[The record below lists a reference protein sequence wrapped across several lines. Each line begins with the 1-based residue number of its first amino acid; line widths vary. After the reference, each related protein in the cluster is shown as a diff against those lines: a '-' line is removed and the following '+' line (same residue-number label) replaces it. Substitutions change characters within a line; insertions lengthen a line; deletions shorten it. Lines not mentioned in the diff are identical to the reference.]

1 MKHRLEFLRS
11 LASLLSRRQKLQAGL
26 LCLATLLCAGLEA
39 IGIGLVLPF
48 ITLISGP
55 EQLQDHHLFTTIFDR
70 LGISMIEKSALA
82 IVTLILIAVFVLKN
96 LFLGFVAYAQARFTN
111 NVFVSVARYQSSF

>member
-55 EQLQDHHLFTTIFDR
+55 EQLQDHHLFTTI
-70 LGISMIEKSALA
+70 LTGSA
-82 IVTLILIAVFVLKN
+82 F
-96 LFLGFVAYAQARFTN
+96 R
-111 NVFVSVARYQSSF
+111 